1 MRQSTFTPR
10 LMRKAGIPTQV
21 RLRVVISMGKVEIA
35 VQAAWQFA
43 DGVGVGGGWQPSM
56 QSWKQESLP

>member
-1 MRQSTFTPR
+1 
-10 LMRKAGIPTQV
+10 MRKAVPTQV

-43 DGVGVGGGWQPSM
+43 DGVGVGGGVAAVHAVLEAGITP
-56 QSWKQESLP
+56 LIVVRC